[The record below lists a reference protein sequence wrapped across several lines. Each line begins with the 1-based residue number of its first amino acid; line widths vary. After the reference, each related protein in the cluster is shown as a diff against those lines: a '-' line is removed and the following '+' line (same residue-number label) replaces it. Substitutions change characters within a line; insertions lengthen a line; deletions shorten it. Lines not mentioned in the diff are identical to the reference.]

1 LKSVAS
7 RKNDK
12 VKGRIKFGKTVL
24 RLKIKPI
31 KWPKFF
37 RIFLL
42 IVLFGLASVLGAMF
56 GAYRAVK
63 QNLPSVEELETFEP
77 NIITSIYSDEGE
89 PIKDFAIERR
99 IEVSY
104 DKIPAILKKAII
116 ATEDPR
122 FYNHKGV
129 DFLGILRA
137 MKDNIRLG
145 HIFRRPQGGSTI
157 TQQLARLLFLYP
169 QQTIGRKLKEMY
181 LSLQVEKTYSKEKI
195 LEMYCNQFYLGHGV
209 YGVET
214 ASNFYFGK
222 SVADLNLEE
231 AALIAGIFR
240 GPAVYSPYTSP
251 KETLRRRNHV
261 IARMVEE
268 RYITPQEGEE
278 AKKEPLGVLPW
289 RRGSSDFAA
298 YFFEEVRRYL
308 ERKYGSQALYRGG
321 LKVYT
326 TLNPRLQKYAEE
338 TLLERLR
345 EMDKQKGWRKDK
357 RNLLEAAEKGEGE
370 SGYPNLE
377 DVWLESWVTSYVE
390 ENEVADAV
398 VLSVS
403 SKEATVKVKRY
414 HGKLLNTDIAWTK
427 TKNLEKLIKIGDVI
441 QVKVKSIDAEKRE
454 LIVSLDQE
462 PINEGAFLAI
472 DPRTGQ
478 IKAMVG
484 GYSFRRSEWNRA
496 TQAQR
501 QAGSAIKPLLYTAAL
516 ENRFTPAT
524 IIVDEPVEFIDKWR
538 GEPWTPRNYD
548 RKYKGAVTLRIGME
562 ESRNVVTAKLL
573 DYISPQIGVE
583 YCRKFGIT
591 STLYPYL
598 SLSLGTFDVS
608 LLELVSAYCTFPN
621 KGVRIKPYFI
631 TRIEDREGTVLEE
644 AKIEAEYVISPQIAY
659 LITSM
664 LQGVILRG
672 TGAAASS
679 LGIPL
684 AGKTGTTSKYTDAW
698 FIGFSPS
705 LCAGVWVG
713 NDTKVTLGERQSGA
727 VAALPVWIEFFK
739 KVIDDETKKAAEE
752 GREPFF
758 EDFEVP
764 PNITFAEIDRKT
776 GLLATPIC
784 LWPLKEAFLAG
795 TEPLRFCSPQDH
807 LMILDY
813 YGTEKATEEHDD

>member
-1 LKSVAS
+1 MAS
-7 RKNDK
+7 KKNDQA
-12 VKGRIKFGKTVL
+12 KGRIRL
-24 RLKIKPI
+24 RKSTLRIKIRPI
-31 KWPKFF
+31 KWSAFL

-42 IVLFGLASVLGAMF
+42 IALFGLAALLGATF
-56 GAYRAVK
+56 GAYKAVK
-63 QNLPSVEELETFEP
+63 QNLPSVEELESLEP
-77 NIITSIYSDEGE
+77 NIITSVYSDTGE
-89 PIKDFAIERR
+89 PIKDFAVERR

-116 ATEDPR
+116 ATEDRR
-122 FYNHKGV
+122 FYSHKGV
-129 DFLGILRA
+129 DFLQILRA
-137 MKDNIRLG
+137 MKDNVRLG
-145 HIFRRPQGGSTI
+145 RIFRRPQGGSTI

-169 QQTIGRKLKEMY
+169 QQAIGRKLKEMY
-181 LSLQVEKTYSKEKI
+181 LSLQIEKTYSKEKI
-195 LEMYCNQFYLGHGV
+195 MEMYCNQFYLGHGV

-240 GPAVYSPYTSP
+240 GPAVYSPYTNSG
-251 KETLRRRNHV
+251 ETLRRRNHV
-261 IARMVEE
+261 IARMIEE
-268 RYITPQEGEE
+268 GYITPQEGEE
-278 AKKEPLGVLPW
+278 AKKAQLGVLPW

-326 TLNPRLQKYAEE
+326 TLNPKLQKYAEQA
-338 TLLERLR
+338 LLAQLR
-345 EMDKQKGWRKDK
+345 QMDKEKGWRKDK
-357 RNLLEAAEKGEGE
+357 RNLLEE
-370 SGYPNLE
+370 NLE
-377 DVWLESWVTSYVE
+377 EVWLESWVTSYVE
-390 ENEVADAV
+390 ENEVTDAV

-414 HGKLLNTDIAWTK
+414 QGKLLNADIAWTK
-427 TKNLEKLIKIGDVI
+427 TKNLENLIRRGDII
-441 QVKVKSIDAEKRE
+441 QVKVKSIEAEKKE
-454 LIVSLDQE
+454 LLVSLDQE
-462 PINEGAFLAI
+462 PIIEGAFAAI

-501 QAGSAIKPLLYTAAL
+501 QAGSAIKPFLYTAAL

-524 IIVDEPVEFIDKWR
+524 VIVDEPVEFIDKWR

-573 DYISPQIGVE
+573 DYISPQAGVE

-598 SLSLGTFDVS
+598 SLSLGTFDVC
-608 LLELVSAYCTFPN
+608 LLELVSAYSTFPN
-621 KGVRIKPYFI
+621 KGVRIRPYFI

-644 AKIEAEYVISPQIAY
+644 AKVEAEYVISPQIAY

-664 LQGVILRG
+664 LQGVVLRG

-713 NDTKVTLGERQSGA
+713 NDTKVTLGDRQAGA

-739 KVIDDETKKAAEE
+739 KVIEEETKKAAEE

-784 LWPLKEAFLAG
+784 LWPLREAFLAG
-795 TEPLRFCSPQDH
+795 TEPLRFCSHQDH

-813 YGTEKATEEHDD
+813 YGTEKAAEEHDD